1 MAKFKSRT
9 LVLFAFHRN
18 SGDQPRWTKCWS
30 QPNDTWRSKG
40 KMFPWWYGSLA
51 NRIKLTYNIKGDP
64 IECRGDLMKW
74 KYDPIIHAS
83 WCNCNFV
90 LNTHLSTSFPGS
102 LSFANVL
109 NKIRFSSLE
118 DVKLN
123 CPNIAL
129 SHWLVRDHMT
139 LKNKTV
145 PRQKPLNGLHCKN
158 LCREM

>member
-1 MAKFKSRT
+1 MI
-9 LVLFAFHRN
+9 AFHRN

-51 NRIKLTYNIKGDP
+51 NGIKLTYNIKGDP

-83 WCNCNFV
+83 WRNCNFV

-102 LSFANVL
+102 PSFANVL
-109 NKIRFSSLE
+109 NKIRFSCLE

-123 CPNIAL
+123 CPNSAL